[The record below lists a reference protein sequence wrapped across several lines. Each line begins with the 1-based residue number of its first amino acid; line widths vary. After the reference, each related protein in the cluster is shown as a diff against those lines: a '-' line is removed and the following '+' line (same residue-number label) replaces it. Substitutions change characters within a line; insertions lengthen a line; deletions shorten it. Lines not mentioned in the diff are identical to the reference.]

1 MMNGID
7 IILKYAA
14 IISSVIALVGLTYQV
29 YKDKRNSKKLVVRHL
44 YEFQDTYDVDTGNHI
59 KGSCSKITLFI
70 YNSGTR
76 MTAISD
82 VIFITKREYYL
93 FKFKIWTVLK
103 HIPKLNKWLLN
114 FDYQNDDRSI
124 DNKFLKMKVE
134 NEISEA
140 IFPVLLPPQKA
151 IVVLIDLPQE
161 PSDKLNISID
171 ERKKALDLYNDYQRK
186 IKEYRVSIGDYNLD
200 YYVASKGKM

>member
-1 MMNGID
+1 MKRID
-7 IILKYAA
+7 DILKYAA

-29 YKDKRNSKKLVVRHL
+29 YKDKRNSKKLVVRRL
-44 YEFQDTYDVDTGNHI
+44 TEFQDIYDV
-59 KGSCSKITLFI
+59 
-70 YNSGTR
+70 
-76 MTAISD
+76 
-82 VIFITKREYYL
+82 VFITKREYYL

-114 FDYQNDDRSI
+114 YDYKNDDRSI

-134 NEISEA
+134 NEISEV

-161 PSDKLNISID
+161 PSDKLNISIN
-171 ERKKALDLYNDYQRK
+171 EREKALDLYDDYQRK
-186 IKEYRVSIGDYNLD
+186 IKEYRVSIEDYNLD